1 MSSPAILGRVSSTA
15 IIKKYNCITK
25 ANKKWFRFYYFSS
38 LLLLLLLFTCL
49 MPVTLFKRL
58 WESDSYYN
66 STSFRKI
73 IILSCVLCCIPNRE
87 MAWNETKGVYNEN
100 EALQSILNIIFH
112 FVWWL
117 QSTLMMMG
125 FNYFPWRPHV
135 YITQLNNKRRR
146 INVEVFILDTL
157 LMDRCVKGGHCVEC
171 SRKLTYYW
179 LQTTFIDMTLDTFQT
194 KVFFDSFLN
203 FKHFSLS
210 FFLIAGELEIAFKYL

>member
-1 MSSPAILGRVSSTA
+1 MIS
-15 IIKKYNCITK
+15 
-25 ANKKWFRFYYFSS
+25 F
-38 LLLLLLLFTCL
+38 LLFFIIIIIVITFYVCL
-49 MPVTLFKRL
+49 LPVTLFKRL

-135 YITQLNNKRRR
+135 CITQLNNKKRR
-146 INVEVFILDTL
+146 IDVEVFILDTL
-157 LMDRCVKGGHCVEC
+157 LTDRWSLCE
-171 SRKLTYYW
+171 
-179 LQTTFIDMTLDTFQT
+179 LQWEFDLVLAANHYHWHDTRHISIY
-194 KVFFDSFLN
+194 KIFFNSFLN
-203 FKHFSLS
+203 FKHFFLS
-210 FFLIAGELEIAFKYL
+210 FFSLQVSWK